1 MDSDKNIYGLSEG
14 VFKACQFLGLEFPSK
29 PLDKP
34 QPVPSDYF
42 GNDFELNEEIK
53 EKLRSRCKFSRER
66 FNKVYEAFK
75 EEFSSKKPIK
85 QTKTDLNIY
94 FCDYILFV
102 KPTKKFVSEDYFHF
116 EFYNKSF
123 KSRNKFMW
131 INYETIRRVLCNDSN
146 AMSLVNNKSQ
156 TNKLF
161 KDFIH
166 RDWLCT
172 QDCTFEEF
180 KTFVE
185 KHPRFFSKPAVS
197 THGKGSKI
205 VSVEPNENINNLFEY
220 YKKRN
225 RIFEELI
232 TQHREIAAFCS
243 DTVNTIR
250 INTFLD
256 IHNIVNILTASGRFG
271 RSGNIVDN
279 FHGGGMAVIIDP
291 KTGIITS
298 DGINGVHERVSKHPD
313 SGKTFKG
320 FQYPSW
326 KKVCAAVKTMAK
338 MIPQLR
344 HIGWD
349 ITINDKGEP
358 ELVEANGSPGVR
370 VQQAPD
376 GVGRLHLYAP
386 LMDELQNYKNEQM
399 KLLGYRINKLLNFNS
414 YYDMPLRKDS
424 ILKNA
429 MENLIS
435 DCTRILDLGCRKSK
449 AAKSFCP
456 KGVKY
461 FPVDFKNYDDDE
473 IVTCNFNEG
482 EFPNIK
488 ADTCLCAF
496 TAEYVEP
503 LPQFLNKMCDAAQKQ
518 ILILACPVDNKH
530 NRKFRW
536 KNPFLTD
543 FTEEFLIKTIE
554 QNNFKLNAQYPA
566 PNNSGVILYDFRKTS
581 LT

>member
-1 MDSDKNIYGLSEG
+1 MHMDFDKNIYGLSEG

-42 GNDFELNEEIK
+42 GNDFELNEETK
-53 EKLRSRCKFSRER
+53 EKLRSRCKLSPEK
-66 FNKVYEAFK
+66 FNKVYEHFK
-75 EEFSSKKPIK
+75 DRFLSQKSLK

-94 FCDYILFV
+94 FCDYMLFV
-102 KPTKKFVSEDYFHF
+102 KSTKKFGSEDYFLF

-123 KSRNKFMW
+123 ESRSKFMW
-131 INYETIRRVLCNDSN
+131 VDYEILRRTLCNDPN
-146 AMSLVNNKSQ
+146 FLSLVRNKNQ
-156 TNKLF
+156 TNNLF

-166 RDWLCT
+166 RDWLFT
-172 QDCTFEEF
+172 HNCTFEEF
-180 KTFVE
+180 KAFIE
-185 KHPRFFSKPAVS
+185 KHPRFFSKPAVGTQGRDS
-197 THGKGSKI
+197 EI
-205 VSVEPNENINNLFEY
+205 VNIQPDENIKDLFKY
-220 YKKRN
+220 YKRQS
-225 RIFEELI
+225 RILEELI
-232 TQHREIAAFCS
+232 TQHKEIAAFCA

-256 IHNIVNILTASGRFG
+256 IHNIVHILTTIGRFG

-298 DGINGVHERVSKHPD
+298 DGINGIHERVAKHPD

-326 KKVCAAVKTMAK
+326 KKVCAVVKKMAK

-349 ITINDKGEP
+349 ISINDKGEP
-358 ELVEANGSPGVR
+358 ELVEANGGPGVR

-386 LMDELQNYKNEQM
+386 LMEELKNYKKKQM
-399 KLLGYRINKLLNFNS
+399 KLLGYRINNSRNFNS
-414 YYDMPLRKDS
+414 YYSTPSRKDS
-424 ILKNA
+424 LLKKA
-429 MENLIS
+429 MEKLIP
-435 DCTRILDLGCRKSK
+435 DCTSLMDLGCRKSK
-449 AAKSFCP
+449 VAESFCP

-461 FPVDFKNYDDDE
+461 IPVDFKNYDDTE
-473 IVTCNFNEG
+473 IIACDFNEG
-482 EFPNIK
+482 EFPDLT
-488 ADTCLCAF
+488 ADVCLCAF
-496 TAEYVEP
+496 IAEYVEP
-503 LPQFLNKMCDAAQKQ
+503 LPQFLADMCNAAQKQ
-518 ILILACPVDNKH
+518 LLFWACTVDNEL

-543 FTEEFLIKTIE
+543 FTEEFLIKTIK
-554 QNNFKLNAQYPA
+554 QNNFKLKAQYTA
-566 PNNSGVILYDFRKTS
+566 PDNVAAILYDFRKK
-581 LT
+581 